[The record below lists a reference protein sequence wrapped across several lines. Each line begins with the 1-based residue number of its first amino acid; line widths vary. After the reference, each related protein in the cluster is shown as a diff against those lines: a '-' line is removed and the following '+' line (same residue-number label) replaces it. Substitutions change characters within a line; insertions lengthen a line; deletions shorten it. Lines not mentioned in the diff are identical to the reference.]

1 MNNPILPMEAKVIDL
16 SYCDLDPSNNL
27 IELPVAEEVSNVLI
41 ESVIAEQILTSTIDS
56 KYIVIYRNGKKIKVI
71 TFIQMTMNLLFTLMY
86 YIYYAIPTILA
97 YVGYRGVQKYN
108 FRLMTVYLC
117 YIMFDFVFHILYFN
131 INFRDKTFFN
141 NFLNGCIIIFQIYIF
156 YISNNFTKSVKNL
169 TEDEKNLLH
178 SMSLNNNIR

>member
-1 MNNPILPMEAKVIDL
+1 MDNPILSMEAKVIDL

-108 FRLMTVYLC
+108 FRLMTLYLC
-117 YIMFDFVFHILYFN
+117 YILFDFIFHLLYFN
-131 INFRDKTFFN
+131 ISFRHEKIFN
-141 NFLNGCIIIFQIYIF
+141 NFLNGCIIIFQCYIF
-156 YISNNFTKSVKNL
+156 YISNNFTKSIKKL
-169 TEDEKNLLH
+169 TTDEINLLH
-178 SMSLNNNIR
+178 SMSVNNNIR